1 MIKQRN
7 RNYACYGS
15 LEWIQSNSI
24 EEEEGE
30 EEATE
35 RQRRQEE
42 SSDEDQAVP
51 RYAWTRSAA
60 VKKVNKKETAEMSE
74 KFHHNV
80 RLDSES
86 SGSLLFDSTDN
97 SDEDEAEGGRLE
109 PELDQNFP
117 ENKRV
122 SMFVGI
128 NDDKRSVNRKSFP
141 SIVTTSPSLAVYQC
155 RLQLGVF

>member
-1 MIKQRN
+1 MEQEDPNLIKQRN

-24 EEEEGE
+24 EEEEDGE
-30 EEATE
+30 EGEVEATE

-42 SSDEDQAVP
+42 SSDDDQAVP

-128 NDDKRSVNRKSFP
+128 NDDKRSVNRESFP
-141 SIVTTSPSLAVYQC
+141 SIV
-155 RLQLGVF
+155 